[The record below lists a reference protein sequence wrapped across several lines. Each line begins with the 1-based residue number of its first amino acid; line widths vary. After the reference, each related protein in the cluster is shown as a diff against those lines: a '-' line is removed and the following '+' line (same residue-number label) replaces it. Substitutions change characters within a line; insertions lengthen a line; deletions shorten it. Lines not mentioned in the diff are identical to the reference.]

1 MFIRPRVIR
10 GTVEADRIA
19 EDFRQQFRA
28 MMPVRP
34 VLPPPP
40 LPAAY
45 EGSQGILRR
54 MLD

>member
-1 MFIRPRVIR
+1 MIR
-10 GTVEADRIA
+10 GTAEADRIA
-19 EDFRQQFRA
+19 EDFRQQFRT

-40 LPAAY
+40 LPAAHQGP
-45 EGSQGILRR
+45 EGILRR